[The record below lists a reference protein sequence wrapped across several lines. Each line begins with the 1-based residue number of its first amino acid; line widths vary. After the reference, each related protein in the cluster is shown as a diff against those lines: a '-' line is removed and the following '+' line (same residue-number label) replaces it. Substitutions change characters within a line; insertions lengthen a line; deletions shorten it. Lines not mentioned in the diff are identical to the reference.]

1 MRAIIIHFMIAY
13 IHPFVDG
20 NGRTARAL
28 FYWYM
33 LRKGYWLTEFLSI
46 SRVIY
51 RSKKGYEKAYLY
63 TENDDNDIGYFIIYN
78 LRTLD

>member
-1 MRAIIIHFMIAY
+1 MLAY

-20 NGRTARAL
+20 NGRTARSL

-33 LRKGYWLTEFLSI
+33 LRHGYYLMEYLSI

-51 RSKKGYEKAYLY
+51 RSKKVTRNRSSKQKPTGW
-63 TENDDNDIGYFIIYN
+63 ICP
-78 LRTLD
+78 TLSCTTWNQ